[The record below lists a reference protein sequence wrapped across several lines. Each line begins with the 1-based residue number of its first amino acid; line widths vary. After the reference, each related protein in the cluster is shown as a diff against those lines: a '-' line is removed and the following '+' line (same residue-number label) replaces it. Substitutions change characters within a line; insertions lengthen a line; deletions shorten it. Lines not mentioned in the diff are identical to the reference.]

1 MFFVKKSIIKLIIN
15 AKNNLSGLWR
25 NMKLKAPKT
34 WQMVVI
40 FVAIVLLAIGGG
52 VLYVYLSTGF
62 QEQVIYPDS
71 ISIEDANQTY
81 NSSLQQYEAVEDFNL
96 TITTPTENVNRRQI
110 TLSFASGVAFTRDE
124 EAGTISDEVITVPEN
139 VILGQEFRVSLVK
152 QAYTADGRLL
162 TAAELENYEGEV
174 IYLNAGGISNLMIAT
189 QNNTRPLTSIQIAV
203 DVPVLS
209 VSLRIVDATTGLE
222 FTPEAEG
229 EPIKIPEGTNFVVE
243 PVFLPEASRY
253 QFSDNQNSAIAEA
266 NRREKGVYF
275 SLASSTTGIEFNYND
290 GDVYFTA
297 LDEISASNTINA
309 YLFPDSLSQRNF
321 LEANSSLQGLAL
333 YNEIVSALSL
343 NDEAIQASISH
354 AVVEANVGSFL
365 VANDTAQNPYAL
377 SENKLLRIYAGAG
390 EANLDVR
397 IADIHGNYL
406 SGLVGNVAARLI
418 SATNNDGT
426 DMRSSV
432 VLRGGTTQ
440 VVDGVQYTFI
450 NSAVKNLNYSYFELS
465 SNQAGNIQFEIVL
478 LVQDENGEY
487 FIFGQPETFYATVTA
502 TSEQGVSWRDMW
514 TDATNGISMQ
524 IIYSGTQPVSSQ
536 YERDLET
543 VSTVPAENTYQRKVF
558 FIYSTATDNP
568 NLANYAETT
577 SFGQGS
583 YSVGGAYVTLYPLS
597 GSELIAKMAGN
608 YNLIFA
614 TVRTDAYGTPI
625 MEEDGRYIL
634 EQISSPVSVSV
645 TETLRGIQGATVVVN
660 DDEQNWLEDN
670 RTEQPTNLSAYAIPT
685 GYNLND
691 NTPEAKLSVQILLL
705 SGDGN
710 RFMDELNDGDITFFA
725 STRSDGSV
733 RAGNVFNFNLS
744 PDQVIID
751 SGSRPGYDVVTI
763 YFGINNVTIEN
774 AAGQNYYLFVEY
786 NNSIE
791 ATQTMAEIGG
801 EDVND
806 YITVYNQ
813 ETQTIVS
820 EDLAGQAFAVEQT
833 LTNDGT
839 SSVVITGGNIT
850 GSINTNEFNEYF
862 NGIVFK
868 DYYGR
873 AFASSYTLSSSDPQL
888 VEANSTTHTLSFLN
902 GEGNATITVSA
913 GSARMT
919 FTFEVSSMG
928 ISGLAVLGSY
938 SNTNLASASYTYT
951 NGQGTT
957 LQLKNPGTEVNN
969 LPNDPANGILTVF
982 VGGDPTVTADRG
994 QVLDP
999 TTYNLT
1005 FTSDTLSG
1013 IEKNQLDA
1021 MLTVTTTDG
1030 EQVTFAGTGENV
1042 ITQNTPIESI
1052 AVKNDFGTDLM
1063 LTFNARNADG
1073 SVNFAF
1079 TLTIAASATKQSDS
1093 LNQVNYWNNS
1103 DEAGVRGH
1111 DNSSGRIGVYAGFGI
1126 SLNAYLLVSD
1136 GSDNPRQVNWGA
1148 VYNNRQDIVVND
1160 QIVGYIEQGV
1170 IVFNDVTTPQ
1180 EYNIT
1185 LYAVPENNY
1194 GYHETF
1200 NFTVYPNFEISPS
1213 SDVISL
1219 SNIAS
1224 AQTGY
1229 SYSNIFGIERIT
1241 TLTREADSNIGTF
1254 TFNGD
1259 FNGDGLIARY
1269 EIVDAN
1275 NVEYL
1280 AFDSSNNITR
1290 TSVNLLFEY
1299 GDPSKPVVLKG
1310 YDANGNLVVEQ
1321 EYNLTLGLTWE
1332 NLRDKN
1338 FSGDITAIRLYD
1350 GSEVAVMG
1358 TEFTFATGS
1367 VNNLAVSMSSVSP
1380 EYCYQTSGQ
1389 NSYSFKSQ
1397 SSAVAAGENIFISL
1411 AFSYDNSL
1419 WATWRAP
1426 VLISWV
1432 GGNFASYGEAN
1443 EDLKLVFEGGYE
1455 KDIDAGG
1462 TYNLLGDDSLTG
1474 LTEGMFGE
1482 GSGIRIS
1489 FAYVGDLAN
1498 SPFLGVSEN
1507 GEITVKN
1514 YAGSEPLIERIEI
1527 TLRSDTG
1534 PTFSY
1539 DYDYDYVLRIL
1550 PNISELG
1557 SVTYPFDGL
1566 GTEHVT
1572 VDDEQTI
1579 NLDSAFGANTQHP
1592 SETRFPDEKG
1602 YGVGTYAIS
1611 EVRIN
1616 DEVVSNYGPGADF
1629 EVSLN
1634 GSELTFKNNANV
1646 SNVEVIISK
1655 TYGNLYGHTFSYSFS
1670 INSNDITYGIVITA
1684 GDNLTYTPETQTFDL
1699 TRGQTNHT
1707 FSINTQQTSGGG
1719 TSDIPANVVVTHNF
1733 GEGWSVAPEAITSGR
1748 GTVTITS
1755 PEFIGQDG
1763 EYEIYL
1769 TINGVTTITYKV
1781 NVYSTVD
1788 ITWTSDRFTGGA
1800 TYNILGGIIDNV
1812 DGLTISS
1819 VTIGYPNDGK
1829 TDFITADS
1837 EENPTTLTVEPIYG
1851 EELPATVTINYSY
1864 GGNTGSTSKTL
1875 IFESNLTTQVK
1886 PLGNVY
1892 GEGDEQPFNI
1902 SEVLSV
1908 LSGGLG
1914 DGTYALTNPTY
1925 SSNLI
1930 ESFDLKDTTITL
1942 VAQNINVAT
1951 YTQVEFRLTYK
1962 KGDYT
1967 FTTDTLR
1974 VTLTVQPAAQVSANY
1989 PAPAGQT
1996 LANQNGVNYETI
2008 AFDTSYANFFTS
2020 TADFASEQ
2028 RIVFKDWT
2036 TGSSYTETSVQWG
2049 DFSVR
2054 IDTQNSD
2061 LNSVNQKTVKEM
2073 FGTNGTLRLTR
2084 ASSGSGIA
2092 RITFIIEY
2100 NGAST
2105 SYTVYVANNV
2115 ISANTHTTINQTT
2128 EGYEEIYADKVS
2140 VYEDDD
2146 QTQTN
2151 LFAKNRLLQL
2161 SVDSSATA
2169 GTVYGIY
2176 ARRADT
2182 SADGYEYIP
2191 LGSFLMNQTYITNG
2205 TIYVDIGVLSQIS
2218 SDFGDPANNL
2228 LPEGWQFVIGDLR
2241 QTISNEQVESEE
2253 FLFYSG
2259 VTVVGQA
2266 SRVEYLYTLYNGDSV
2281 LITSDS
2287 LNIVER
2293 ITEGSF
2299 GSGEETTFTV
2309 GYTIGKNATPFGQT
2323 TYNVMKTLDITMDEN
2338 KNLLSSSGALTVIE
2352 VITNRPEHYTL
2363 VDLAGLRHP
2372 STGEIISYE
2381 SLAAGRV
2388 SLSIE
2393 TVNPEQFTKAITDAI
2408 NRAGLDINEFKY
2420 QVNEQTPYLTYTD
2433 IAVREDNDVTVY
2445 DFYLRGEGTD
2455 NNGDYVLL
2463 RFTYSAGGEE
2473 EVYYMVIKL
2482 IPDYN
2487 VTINGTQ
2494 VATSG
2499 TTTDTPASNE
2509 GSMHVFTPDGSAL
2522 LNIAT
2527 AEDSVVDFR
2536 SPYFTDPTLSGNRA
2550 TSLTYKLTVLADGN
2564 GYNTVSNIGKLNLT
2578 NSWKG
2583 FDSNIQAGETYTA
2596 TPNGSDLKLTPSA
2609 VIFGSKTYMLEITNA
2624 YGFTVHYYFVLTT
2637 ATQQNP
2643 TIHSSTDTNYT
2654 EGEGFDVGVIYDL
2667 VSITETAEGSGKYN
2681 VAVSY
2686 DNVPSESSN
2695 NAIIIDNVDTWGI
2708 STGEYENISFESGDV
2723 VSGGSEYETYL
2734 AGWTENMTYQ
2744 NVQVTGISFQYGD
2757 ENPIPA
2763 ENNPNYTGTKDLATE
2778 ANGIYSYGNAI
2789 VLHISTGGSVDLQ
2802 VERNKVNYT
2811 RTFSNPDGET
2821 PIVYASL
2828 TDIVGVQRLAKDD
2841 VLVVKITNASGN
2853 VTAHYMG
2860 RDITEDIGILNGKVT
2875 IEKTSYKVEYDVVSK
2890 ELKLISSSKEIVGNE
2905 GTITIDEKSYSYS
2918 FTPGERKITI
2928 SRNESNFNAE
2938 ISVTSE
2944 GFTVYGYNA
2953 PNYRGIDENLAS
2965 RPFTVPTLPGWYYGA
2980 GDSVSVTVRVTLQYS
2995 KDGDTETCEV
3005 SFTATINKQ
3014 VSISSTGQYVV
3025 DGTEFE
3031 IGKYIT
3037 STIGTASTTP
3047 TFYDDTLALTI
3058 PSGGQVQVNVT
3069 LKGTIYSDSFDN
3081 LRSNSSYTHY
3091 VSLSDVVGR
3100 TLDPSSDTVTITLT
3114 DAVGTITARYAGS
3127 DISISASSTNGYK
3140 ITKNSWNSITNDKL
3154 FLEDSERIT
3163 NSEHYEISK
3172 SYIVGVQVDGET
3184 YYYRYNKTYRITSDY
3199 SFLNTGL
3206 GQSDLKNIN
3215 ADDNNIQE
3223 VDTSTGNYKIPIDVW
3238 ASGVTV
3244 GKVGSTTAFESGNMI
3259 DFATAVKDGS
3269 IYFVVSDSAGA
3280 LATAYFDGTDLYTGA
3295 GYTIGSDQYIQIYIY
3310 VKAAGSNGGFANQSS
3325 HGYDK
3330 LLGGYRIR
3338 LI

>member
-124 EAGTISDEVITVPEN
+124 EAGTISDGVITVPEN

-189 QNNTRPLTSIQIAV
+189 QNNTSPLTSIQIAV

-253 QFSDNQNSAIAEA
+253 QFSDNQNSTIAEA

-397 IADIHGNYL
+397 IADIHGNTL

-502 TSEQGVSWRDMW
+502 TSEQGVSWSDMW

-801 EDVND
+801 DDVND

-862 NGIVFK
+862 NDIVFK

-1021 MLTVTTTDG
+1021 MLTVTTSDG

-1093 LNQVNYWNNS
+1093 LNQVKYWNNS

-1111 DNSSGRIGVYAGFGI
+1111 DSSSGRIGVYAGFGI
-1126 SLNAYLLVSD
+1126 NLNAYLLVSD

-1224 AQTGY
+1224 AQSGY

-1241 TLTREADSNIGTF
+1241 TLTQVAESNIGTF

-1280 AFDSSNNITR
+1280 AFDSANNITR

-1299 GDPSKPVVLKG
+1299 GDPSKPVALKG

-1332 NLRDKN
+1332 NLQGNN

-1367 VNNLAVSMSSVSP
+1367 ENNLTVSMSSVSP

-1411 AFSYDNSL
+1411 AFSYGNSL

-1455 KDIDAGG
+1455 KEITAGG

-1498 SPFLGVSEN
+1498 SPFLSVSEN
-1507 GEITVKN
+1507 GEIEVKN
-1514 YAGSEPLIERIEI
+1514 YAGSEPLIERIRI

-1534 PTFSY
+1534 PAFS
-1539 DYDYDYVLRIL
+1539 YDYVLRIL

-1684 GDNLTYTPETQTFDL
+1684 GDNLTYTSETQTFDL
-1699 TRGQTNHT
+1699 TRGQTSYT

-1800 TYNILGGIIDNV
+1800 TYNILGGIINNV
-1812 DGLTISS
+1812 DGLTITG
-1819 VTIGYPNDGK
+1819 VTIDYPDGGK
-1829 TDFITADS
+1829 VDFITADS

-1851 EELPATVTINYSY
+1851 EELTATVTIDYSY
-1864 GGNTGSTSKTL
+1864 DGNEGSTSKTL
-1875 IFESNLTTQVK
+1875 IFEPNLTAQVK
-1886 PLGNVY
+1886 SLGDVY

-1902 SEVLSV
+1902 SEVLSM

-1930 ESFDLKDTTITL
+1930 QSFELTDTTITL

-1951 YTQVEFRLTYK
+1951 YTQVEFQLTYT
-1962 KGDYT
+1962 KGNYT

-2008 AFDTSYANFFTS
+2008 AYTTRIEGVASEGSTNRSNGTITVNGQTFTYEYDSGSSTLTLSIAGDNNSSIESINGKITINSVEYIVTSPTENNNLILVPSVYENFFTS

-2218 SDFGDPANNL
+2218 SDFGETANNL

-2241 QTISNEQVESEE
+2241 QTISNEQVTSEE

-2287 LNIVER
+2287 LNIVES
-2293 ITEGSF
+2293 TEGNF

-2499 TTTDTPASNE
+2499 TTTDAPASNE
-2509 GSMHVFTPDGSAL
+2509 GSMHVFTPGDGAEL
-2522 LNIAT
+2522 KIAT
-2527 AEDSVVDFR
+2527 TEDSVVDFR

-2564 GYNTVSNIGKLNLT
+2564 GYNTVSNIGKLNLS
-2578 NSWKG
+2578 NSVWND

-2596 TPNGSDLKLTPSA
+2596 TPNGSDLKLIPSA

-2654 EGEGFDVGVIYDL
+2654 EGEGFDVGVVYDL
-2667 VSITETAEGSGKYN
+2667 VSITGNNSEGYN

-2695 NAIIIDNVDTWGI
+2695 NAIIIDNVDAWGI
-2708 STGEYENISFESGDV
+2708 STSNYENTSIEGQVASGD
-2723 VSGGSEYETYL
+2723 SEYGTYL
-2734 AGWTENMTYQ
+2734 VGWTNMTYQ

-2757 ENPIPA
+2757 EEPILA

-2778 ANGIYSYGNAI
+2778 ASGIYSYN
-2789 VLHISTGGSVDLQ
+2789 
-2802 VERNKVNYT
+2802 NN
-2811 RTFSNPDGET
+2811 ET
-2821 PIVYASL
+2821 
-2828 TDIVGVQRLAKDD
+2828 K
-2841 VLVVKITNASGN
+2841 
-2853 VTAHYMG
+2853 
-2860 RDITEDIGILNGKVT
+2860 
-2875 IEKTSYKVEYDVVSK
+2875 
-2890 ELKLISSSKEIVGNE
+2890 
-2905 GTITIDEKSYSYS
+2905 
-2918 FTPGERKITI
+2918 
-2928 SRNESNFNAE
+2928 
-2938 ISVTSE
+2938 
-2944 GFTVYGYNA
+2944 
-2953 PNYRGIDENLAS
+2953 YRGINENLAS
-2965 RPFTVPTLPGWYYGA
+2965 RPFTVPTLPGWYYGT

-2995 KDGDTETCEV
+2995 KGGDTETCEV
-3005 SFTATINKQ
+3005 SFNATINKQ

-3025 DGTEFE
+3025 DGTPFA
-3031 IGKYIT
+3031 IGSYIT
-3037 STIGTASTTP
+3037 ASGGDASTNP

-3058 PSGGQVQVNVT
+3058 SSGGQVQVNVT
-3069 LKGTIYSDSFDN
+3069 LNNGTTYSESFN
-3081 LRSNSSYTHY
+3081 NTRSNSSYTHY

-3114 DAVGTITARYAGS
+3114 DAVGDIIARYAGS
-3127 DISISASSTNGYK
+3127 DISDYVDDGYT
-3140 ITKNSWNSITNDKL
+3140 IIELNDDDTLPGDGANKWEDLGNDVL

-3223 VDTSTGNYKIPIDVW
+3223 VDTSTGNYKIPIGVW
-3238 ASGVTV
+3238 SSGVKV
-3244 GKVGSTTAFESGNMI
+3244 GKVDSPTAFESDNMI
-3259 DFATAVKDGS
+3259 DFEKAVKDGS

-3310 VKAAGSNGGFANQSS
+3310 VKAAGPNGGFANQSS

>member
-124 EAGTISDEVITVPEN
+124 EAGTISDGVITVPEN

-152 QAYTADGRLL
+152 QAYTTDGRLL

-321 LEANSSLQGLAL
+321 LEANSSLQDLAL

-397 IADIHGNYL
+397 IADIHGNSL

-418 SATNNDGT
+418 SATNSDGT

-450 NSAVKNLNYSYFELS
+450 NSEVKNLNYSYFELS

-502 TSEQGVSWRDMW
+502 TSEQDVSWSDMW

-543 VSTVPAENTYQRKVF
+543 VSIVQPENTYQRKVF

-670 RTEQPTNLSAYAIPT
+670 RTEQATNLSAYAIPT

-813 ETQTIVS
+813 ETQTIIS

-888 VEANSTTHTLSFLN
+888 VEANSTTHNLSFLN

-957 LQLKNPGTEVNN
+957 LQLKNPGTEGNN
-969 LPNDPANGILTVF
+969 LPNDPTNGILTVF

-1021 MLTVTTTDG
+1021 MLTVTTTGG

-1093 LNQVNYWNNS
+1093 LNQVKYWNNS

-1111 DNSSGRIGVYAGFGI
+1111 DSSSGRIGVYAGFGI

-1136 GSDNPRQVNWGA
+1136 GSDNPRQVDWGA
-1148 VYNNRQDIVVND
+1148 VYEGRQDIVVND

-1180 EYNIT
+1180 EYTIT

-1224 AQTGY
+1224 TQSGY
-1229 SYSNIFGIERIT
+1229 SYTNIFSLSRIT
-1241 TLTREADSNIGTF
+1241 NIAKGDDSNVGTHDLEDSF
-1254 TFNGD
+1254 DG
-1259 FNGDGLIARY
+1259 GLINRY

-1332 NLRDKN
+1332 NLQGKN

-1367 VNNLAVSMSSVSP
+1367 ENNLTVSMSSVSP

-1411 AFSYDNSL
+1411 AFSYGNSL

-1482 GSGIRIS
+1482 GSGIRIT

-1498 SPFLGVSEN
+1498 SPFLTVSEN

-1514 YAGSEPLIERIEI
+1514 YAGSEPLIERIRI

-1534 PTFSY
+1534 PAFS
-1539 DYDYDYVLRIL
+1539 YDYVLRIL

-1699 TRGQTNHT
+1699 TRGQTSYT

-1733 GEGWSVAPEAITSGR
+1733 GEGWEVTPEAITSGR

-1800 TYNILGGIIDNV
+1800 TYNILGGIIKNV
-1812 DGLTISS
+1812 DGLTITG
-1819 VTIGYPNDGK
+1819 VTIDYPDGGK
-1829 TDFITADS
+1829 VDFITANSDS
-1837 EENPTTLTVEPIYG
+1837 ITVEPIYG
-1851 EELPATVTINYSY
+1851 EELTATATINYSY

-1875 IFESNLTTQVK
+1875 IFEPNLTTQVK
-1886 PLGNVY
+1886 PLGDVY
-1892 GEGDEQPFNI
+1892 GGENNKKDFNI

-1908 LSGGLG
+1908 LSGALG

-1930 ESFDLKDTTITL
+1930 ESFDLTDTTITL

-1951 YTQVEFRLTYK
+1951 YTQVEFQLTYTK
-1962 KGDYT
+1962 EGYS

-2049 DFSVR
+2049 NFSVR

-2061 LNSVNQKTVKEM
+2061 LNSVDEKTVKEM
-2073 FGTNGTLRLTR
+2073 FGTNGTLSLTR

-2140 VYEDDD
+2140 VYEDDNP
-2146 QTQTN
+2146 TQTN

-2205 TIYVDIGVLSQIS
+2205 TIYVDIGVLSQIICGE
-2218 SDFGDPANNL
+2218 DEKGKPLYLAGADNL

-2241 QTISNEQVESEE
+2241 QTISSEQVTSEE

-2259 VTVVGQA
+2259 ATVVGQA

-2287 LNIVER
+2287 LNIVESFP
-2293 ITEGSF
+2293 EGSF
-2299 GSGEETTFTV
+2299 GIREETTFTV
-2309 GYTIGKNATPFGQT
+2309 GYTIGKNATPLGQT

-2372 STGEIISYE
+2372 STGELISYE
-2381 SLAAGRV
+2381 SLATGGV

-2393 TVNPEQFTKAITDAI
+2393 TVNTDVLNTQSRNYNKQIREAII
-2408 NRAGLDINEFKY
+2408 RAGLDINEFKD
-2420 QVNEQTPYLTYTD
+2420 QVDDNPETPYLTYTD

-2463 RFTYSAGGEE
+2463 KFTYSAGGEE

-2509 GSMHVFTPDGSAL
+2509 GSMHVFTPTGKDVEDPAI

-2527 AEDSVVDFR
+2527 AQDSVVDFR

-2564 GYNTVSNIGKLNLT
+2564 GYNTVSNIGKLNLMEA
-2578 NSWKG
+2578 SE
-2583 FDSNIQAGETYTA
+2583 DSPGSSVAWYINDSADNKVDDSYVYTENDFYTA
-2596 TPNGSDLKLTPSA
+2596 TPNGSDLKLVPNA
-2609 VIFGSKTYMLEITNA
+2609 VVFGSKTYMIEITNA

-2654 EGEGFDVGVIYDL
+2654 EGEGFDVGVVYDL

-2708 STGEYENISFESGDV
+2708 STSEYEDISFESGDV
-2723 VSGGSEYETYL
+2723 ESGGSEYGTYL
-2734 AGWTENMTYQ
+2734 AGWANMTYQ
-2744 NVQVTGISFQYGD
+2744 NVKVTGISFQYGD
-2757 ENPIPA
+2757 EEPISQA
-2763 ENNPNYTGTKDLATE
+2763 KNVAAGGMLLAT
-2778 ANGIYSYGNAI
+2778 AADGIYSYGNN
-2789 VLHISTGGSVDLQ
+2789 STS
-2802 VERNKVNYT
+2802 
-2811 RTFSNPDGET
+2811 
-2821 PIVYASL
+2821 
-2828 TDIVGVQRLAKDD
+2828 
-2841 VLVVKITNASGN
+2841 
-2853 VTAHYMG
+2853 
-2860 RDITEDIGILNGKVT
+2860 
-2875 IEKTSYKVEYDVVSK
+2875 
-2890 ELKLISSSKEIVGNE
+2890 
-2905 GTITIDEKSYSYS
+2905 
-2918 FTPGERKITI
+2918 
-2928 SRNESNFNAE
+2928 
-2938 ISVTSE
+2938 
-2944 GFTVYGYNA
+2944 
-2953 PNYRGIDENLAS
+2953 YRGINENLAS
-2965 RPFTVPTLPGWYYGA
+2965 RPFTVPTLPGWYYGT

-2995 KDGDTETCEV
+2995 KDGDSETCEV
-3005 SFTATINKQ
+3005 SFNATINKQ

-3025 DGTEFE
+3025 DGTPFA
-3031 IGKYIT
+3031 IDSYIT

-3069 LKGTIYSDSFDN
+3069 LNNGTTYSESFN
-3081 LRSNSSYTHY
+3081 NTRSNSSYTHY

-3114 DAVGTITARYAGS
+3114 DAVGDIIARYAGR
-3127 DISISASSTNGYK
+3127 DISTSVSSTNRYT
-3140 ITKNSWNSITNDKL
+3140 ITKNNWTSIKQDAL

-3172 SYIVGVQVDGET
+3172 SYIVGVRVDAKT

-3206 GQSDLKNIN
+3206 GQSDLKNID
-3215 ADDNNIQE
+3215 AEKNNIQE
-3223 VDTSTGNYKIPIDVW
+3223 VSTSTGNYKIPIGVW
-3238 ASGVTV
+3238 ASGVKV
-3244 GKVGSTTAFESGNMI
+3244 GKVGSTTAFESGVMT
-3259 DFATAVKDGS
+3259 DFAKAIDGGNS

-3310 VKAAGSNGGFANQSS
+3310 VKAAGPKGGFANQSS

>member
-124 EAGTISDEVITVPEN
+124 EAGTISDGVITVPEN

-152 QAYTADGRLL
+152 QAYTTDGRIL

-266 NRREKGVYF
+266 NKREKGVYF

-397 IADIHGNYL
+397 IADIHGNSL

-502 TSEQGVSWRDMW
+502 TSEQGVSWSDMW
-514 TDATNGISMQ
+514 TDATSGISMQ

-670 RTEQPTNLSAYAIPT
+670 RTEQATNLSAYAIPT

-862 NGIVFK
+862 NNIVFK

-888 VEANSTTHTLSFLN
+888 VEANSTTHSLSFLN

-957 LQLKNPGTEVNN
+957 LQLKNPGTEGNN

-1093 LNQVNYWNNS
+1093 LNQVKYWNNS

-1111 DNSSGRIGVYAGFGI
+1111 DSSSGRIGVYAGFGI

-1136 GSDNPRQVNWGA
+1136 GSDNPRQVDWGA
-1148 VYNNRQDIVVND
+1148 VYEGRQDIVVND

-1180 EYNIT
+1180 EYTIT

-1332 NLRDKN
+1332 NLQGKN

-1455 KDIDAGG
+1455 KEITAGG

-1498 SPFLGVSEN
+1498 SPFISVSEN
-1507 GEITVKN
+1507 GEIEVKN
-1514 YAGSEPLIERIEI
+1514 YAGSEPLIERIRI

-1534 PTFSY
+1534 PAFS
-1539 DYDYDYVLRIL
+1539 YDYVLRIL

-1646 SNVEVIISK
+1646 SNIEVIISK

-1699 TRGQTNHT
+1699 TRGQTSYT

-1733 GEGWSVAPEAITSGR
+1733 GEGWSVTPEAITSGR

-1769 TINGVTTITYKV
+1769 TINGATTITYKV

-1788 ITWTSDRFTGGA
+1788 ITWTSDRFTGGRE
-1800 TYNILGGIIDNV
+1800 YDILGGIINNV
-1812 DGLTISS
+1812 DGLTITG
-1819 VTIGYPNDGK
+1819 VTIDYPDGGK
-1829 TDFITADS
+1829 VDFITTDS

-1851 EELPATVTINYSY
+1851 DELPATATINYSY

-1875 IFESNLTTQVK
+1875 IFEPNLTAQVK
-1886 PLGNVY
+1886 SLGNVY

-1930 ESFDLKDTTITL
+1930 QSFKLTDTTITL

-1951 YTQVEFRLTYK
+1951 YTQVEFQLTYTK
-1962 KGDYT
+1962 EGYT

-2008 AFDTSYANFFTS
+2008 AFGASYANFFTS

-2028 RIVFKDWT
+2028 RIVFKNWNG
-2036 TGSSYTETSVQWG
+2036 TGYNEPETPPVQG
-2049 DFSVR
+2049 EEGFTVR

-2061 LNSVNQKTVKEM
+2061 LNSVNQKTVEDM
-2073 FGTNGTLRLTR
+2073 FVTNGTLRLTR

-2140 VYEDDD
+2140 VYEDDE

-2176 ARRADT
+2176 ARKADT
-2182 SADGYEYIP
+2182 SADGYKYIP

-2205 TIYVDIGVLSQIS
+2205 TIYVDIGVLSQID
-2218 SDFGDPANNL
+2218 SDFGKPANNL

-2241 QTISNEQVESEE
+2241 QTISNEQVTSEE

-2281 LITSDS
+2281 LITSSS
-2287 LNIVER
+2287 LNIIEKV
-2293 ITEGSF
+2293 TN
-2299 GSGEETTFTV
+2299 GEFKIGQQTTFTV
-2309 GYTIGKNATPFGQT
+2309 GYTVGENATLLGKT

-2372 STGEIISYE
+2372 STGELISYE

-2393 TVNPEQFTKAITDAI
+2393 TVDTDVLNTQSSNYNSQIREAII
-2408 NRAGLDINEFKY
+2408 RAGLDINEFKD

-2463 RFTYSAGGEE
+2463 RFTYSAGGGE

-2509 GSMHVFTPDGSAL
+2509 GSMHVFTPTGKDVEDPAI

-2527 AEDSVVDFR
+2527 AQDSVVDFR

-2578 NSWKG
+2578 NSVWKG
-2583 FDSNIQAGETYTA
+2583 FDSNIKAGETYTA
-2596 TPNGSDLKLTPSA
+2596 TPNGSDLKLIPSA

-2667 VSITETAEGSGKYN
+2667 VSITETAEESGKYN

-2708 STGEYENISFESGDV
+2708 STGEYENISIKGKVASGD
-2723 VSGGSEYETYL
+2723 SEYNTYL
-2734 AGWTENMTYQ
+2734 EGWTKNMTYQ
-2744 NVQVTGISFQYGD
+2744 NVKVTGISFQYGD

-2763 ENNPNYTGTKDLATE
+2763 ENNSNYTGTKDLATE
-2778 ANGIYSYGNAI
+2778 ANGIYSYG
-2789 VLHISTGGSVDLQ
+2789 
-2802 VERNKVNYT
+2802 
-2811 RTFSNPDGET
+2811 
-2821 PIVYASL
+2821 
-2828 TDIVGVQRLAKDD
+2828 
-2841 VLVVKITNASGN
+2841 GN
-2853 VTAHYMG
+2853 
-2860 RDITEDIGILNGKVT
+2860 
-2875 IEKTSYKVEYDVVSK
+2875 KTS
-2890 ELKLISSSKEIVGNE
+2890 
-2905 GTITIDEKSYSYS
+2905 
-2918 FTPGERKITI
+2918 
-2928 SRNESNFNAE
+2928 
-2938 ISVTSE
+2938 
-2944 GFTVYGYNA
+2944 
-2953 PNYRGIDENLAS
+2953 YRGIDENLAS
-2965 RPFTVPTLPGWYYGA
+2965 RPFTVPTLPGWYYGT

-2995 KDGDTETCEV
+2995 KDGDSETCEV

-3014 VSISSTGQYVV
+3014 VSISSIGQYVV
-3025 DGTEFE
+3025 DGTGFA
-3031 IGKYIT
+3031 IDDYIT
-3037 STIGTASTTP
+3037 ASGGDASTTP

-3069 LKGTIYSDSFDN
+3069 LNSTTYSDSFDN

-3127 DISISASSTNGYK
+3127 DISRSASSTNGYT
-3140 ITKNSWNSITNDKL
+3140 ITKNNWNSIKQDAL

-3172 SYIVGVQVDGET
+3172 SYIVGVKVDGKT
-3184 YYYRYNKTYRITSDY
+3184 YYYYRYNKTYRITSDY

-3206 GQSDLKNIN
+3206 GQSDLKNID
-3215 ADDNNIQE
+3215 ADAEDNSGITGGKLE
-3223 VDTSTGNYKIPIDVW
+3223 PGSTGNYKIPIGVW
-3238 ASGVTV
+3238 ASGVEV
-3244 GKVGSTTAFESGNMI
+3244 GKVGSKTAFESGNMI

-3310 VKAAGSNGGFANQSS
+3310 VKAAGPKGGFANQSS

>member
-124 EAGTISDEVITVPEN
+124 EAGTISDGVITVPEN

-152 QAYTADGRLL
+152 QAYTTDGRLL
-162 TAAELENYEGEV
+162 TTEELENYEGEV

-189 QNNTRPLTSIQIAV
+189 QNNTRPLTSIRIAV

-222 FTPEAEG
+222 FTPESEG

-297 LDEISASNTINA
+297 LDEISALNTINA

-397 IADIHGNYL
+397 IADIHGNSL

-502 TSEQGVSWRDMW
+502 TSEQGVSWSDMW

-670 RTEQPTNLSAYAIPT
+670 RTEQATNLSAYAIPT

-710 RFMDELNDGDITFFA
+710 RFMDELNGGDITFFA
-725 STRSDGSV
+725 STRLDGSV

-744 PDQVIID
+744 PDQVIVD

-801 EDVND
+801 DDVND

-862 NGIVFK
+862 DGIVFK

-888 VEANSTTHTLSFLN
+888 VEANSTTHNLSFLN

-957 LQLKNPGTEVNN
+957 LQLKNPGTEGNN

-1093 LNQVNYWNNS
+1093 LNQVKYWNNS

-1111 DNSSGRIGVYAGFGI
+1111 DSSSGRIGVYAGFGI

-1136 GSDNPRQVNWGA
+1136 GSDNPRQVDWGA
-1148 VYNNRQDIVVND
+1148 VYEGRQDIVVND

-1180 EYNIT
+1180 EYTIT

-1224 AQTGY
+1224 TQSGY
-1229 SYSNIFGIERIT
+1229 SYTNIFSLSRIT
-1241 TLTREADSNIGTF
+1241 NIAKGDDSNVGTHDLEDSF
-1254 TFNGD
+1254 DG
-1259 FNGDGLIARY
+1259 GLINRY

-1280 AFDSSNNITR
+1280 AFNSSNNITR

-1332 NLRDKN
+1332 NLQGKN

-1367 VNNLAVSMSSVSP
+1367 ENNLTVSMSSVSP

-1455 KDIDAGG
+1455 KEITAGG

-1498 SPFLGVSEN
+1498 SPFLSVSEN
-1507 GEITVKN
+1507 GEIEVKN
-1514 YAGSEPLIERIEI
+1514 YAGSEPLIERIRI

-1534 PTFSY
+1534 PAFS
-1539 DYDYDYVLRIL
+1539 YDYVLRIL

-1566 GTEHVT
+1566 GTEHLT

-1579 NLDSAFGANTQHP
+1579 NLDSAFGANTQH
-1592 SETRFPDEKG
+1592 SGATRFPDGKG

-1684 GDNLTYTPETQTFDL
+1684 GDNLKYTSETQTFDL
-1699 TRGQTNHT
+1699 ERNKGQTKYT

-1733 GEGWSVAPEAITSGR
+1733 GEGWSVAPKAITSGS

-1781 NVYSTVD
+1781 NVHSTVD
-1788 ITWTSDRFTGGA
+1788 ITWPYDRFTGGA
-1800 TYNILGGIIDNV
+1800 TYNILGGIINDV
-1812 DGLTISS
+1812 AGLAISS
-1819 VTIGYPNDGK
+1819 VTIAYPDGGK
-1829 TDFITADS
+1829 VGFITANS
-1837 EENPTTLTVEPIYG
+1837 KSIAVEPIYG
-1851 EELPATVTINYSY
+1851 EELTATVTIGYSY
-1864 GGNTGSTSKTL
+1864 NGNTGSTSKTL
-1875 IFESNLTTQVK
+1875 IFEPNLTTQVK
-1886 PLGNVY
+1886 SLENVY
-1892 GEGDEQPFNI
+1892 GEGDVEKFGI

-1930 ESFDLKDTTITL
+1930 KSFGIDSTNKTITL

-1951 YTQVEFRLTYK
+1951 YTQVEFQLTYK
-1962 KGDYT
+1962 KGAYS

-2008 AFDTSYANFFTS
+2008 AYATRIEGVASEGSTNRSKGTITVNGQTFTYEYDNESSTLTLSIAGDNNSSIESIHGKITINSVEYIVARPTENNNLILVPSVYENFFTS

-2036 TGSSYTETSVQWG
+2036 TGSSYTETSVQWK
-2049 DFSVR
+2049 DFTVR

-2061 LNSVNQKTVKEM
+2061 LNSVKEKTVEEM
-2073 FGTNGTLRLTR
+2073 FVTNGTLSLTR

-2146 QTQTN
+2146 PTKTN

-2241 QTISNEQVESEE
+2241 QTISNEQVTSEE

-2287 LNIVER
+2287 LNIVES
-2293 ITEGSF
+2293 ITEGNF

-2309 GYTIGKNATPFGQT
+2309 GYTIGKNATPLGQT

-2372 STGEIISYE
+2372 STGELISYE
-2381 SLAAGRV
+2381 SIAAGGV

-2393 TVNPEQFTKAITDAI
+2393 TVDTEQFTEAITDAI
-2408 NRAGLDINEFKY
+2408 NRAGLDINEFKD
-2420 QVNEQTPYLTYTD
+2420 QVNERTPYLTYTD

-2463 RFTYSAGGEE
+2463 RFTYSAGGGE

-2778 ANGIYSYGNAI
+2778 ANGIYSYGGN
-2789 VLHISTGGSVDLQ
+2789 STS
-2802 VERNKVNYT
+2802 
-2811 RTFSNPDGET
+2811 
-2821 PIVYASL
+2821 
-2828 TDIVGVQRLAKDD
+2828 
-2841 VLVVKITNASGN
+2841 
-2853 VTAHYMG
+2853 
-2860 RDITEDIGILNGKVT
+2860 
-2875 IEKTSYKVEYDVVSK
+2875 
-2890 ELKLISSSKEIVGNE
+2890 
-2905 GTITIDEKSYSYS
+2905 
-2918 FTPGERKITI
+2918 
-2928 SRNESNFNAE
+2928 
-2938 ISVTSE
+2938 
-2944 GFTVYGYNA
+2944 
-2953 PNYRGIDENLAS
+2953 YRGIDENLAS
-2965 RPFTVPTLPGWYYGA
+2965 RPFTVPTLPGWYYGT

-3206 GQSDLKNIN
+3206 GQSDLKNID
-3215 ADDNNIQE
+3215 ADANGNSGITGGKLE
-3223 VDTSTGNYKIPIDVW
+3223 PGSTGNYKIPIGVW
-3238 ASGVTV
+3238 SSGVKV

-3259 DFATAVKDGS
+3259 DFEEVVGVVTVTFTYVSETQVQFKVGNEKPVSATVTAGKGTVTLNEIEYEFTLDGEKLETFNGKTVNLESGDTFTILIGS

-3310 VKAAGSNGGFANQSS
+3310 VKAAGPKGGFANQSS

>member
-1 MFFVKKSIIKLIIN
+1 
-15 AKNNLSGLWR
+15 
-25 NMKLKAPKT
+25 MKLKAPKT

-124 EAGTISDEVITVPEN
+124 EAGTISDGVITVPEN

-152 QAYTADGRLL
+152 QAYTTDGRLL

-209 VSLRIVDATTGLE
+209 VTLRIVDATTGLE

-253 QFSDNQNSAIAEA
+253 QFSDNQNSTIAEA
-266 NRREKGVYF
+266 NKREKGVYF

-321 LEANSSLQGLAL
+321 LEANSSLQDLAL

-397 IADIHGNYL
+397 IADIHGNSL

-418 SATNNDGT
+418 SATNNEGT

-502 TSEQGVSWRDMW
+502 TSEQGVSWSDMW

-524 IIYSGTQPVSSQ
+524 IIYSGTQAVSSQ

-670 RTEQPTNLSAYAIPT
+670 RTEQPTSLSAYAIPT

-801 EDVND
+801 DDVND
-806 YITVYNQ
+806 CITVYNQ
-813 ETQTIVS
+813 ETQTIIS

-888 VEANSTTHTLSFLN
+888 VEANSTTHNLSFLN

-957 LQLKNPGTEVNN
+957 LQLKNPGTEANN
-969 LPNDPANGILTVF
+969 LPNDPTNGILTVF

-1093 LNQVNYWNNS
+1093 LNQVKYWNNS

-1111 DNSSGRIGVYAGFGI
+1111 DSSSGRIGVYAGFGI

-1136 GSDNPRQVNWGA
+1136 GSDNPRQVDWGA
-1148 VYNNRQDIVVND
+1148 VYEGRQDIVVND

-1332 NLRDKN
+1332 NLQGKN

-1367 VNNLAVSMSSVSP
+1367 ENNLTVSMSSVSP

-1411 AFSYDNSL
+1411 AFSYGNSL

-1455 KDIDAGG
+1455 KEITAGG

-1474 LTEGMFGE
+1474 LEEGMFGE

-1498 SPFLGVSEN
+1498 SPFISVSEN
-1507 GEITVKN
+1507 GEIEVKN
-1514 YAGSEPLIERIEI
+1514 YAGSEPLIERIRI

-1534 PTFSY
+1534 PAFS
-1539 DYDYDYVLRIL
+1539 YDYVLRIL

-1579 NLDSAFGANTQHP
+1579 NLDSAFGANTQH
-1592 SETRFPDEKG
+1592 SGATRFPDGKG

-1616 DEVVSNYGPGADF
+1616 DKVVSNYGPGADF

-1684 GDNLTYTPETQTFDL
+1684 GDNLTYTPETQTFAFS
-1699 TRGQTNHT
+1699 RNEGQTDYT

-1733 GEGWSVAPEAITSGR
+1733 SKDSKDWKVAPEAITSGS

-1781 NVYSTVD
+1781 NVYSTVK
-1788 ITWTSDRFTGGA
+1788 ITWTPDRLTGGRK
-1800 TYNILGGIIDNV
+1800 YDILGGIIKNV
-1812 DGLTISS
+1812 DGLAITD
-1819 VTIGYPNDGK
+1819 VTIDYPDGGK
-1829 TDFITADS
+1829 VGFITTDR

-1851 EELPATVTINYSY
+1851 EELTATVTIGYSY
-1864 GGNTGSTSKTL
+1864 NGNTGSTSKTL
-1875 IFESNLTTQVK
+1875 IFEPNLTAQVK
-1886 PLGNVY
+1886 SLGNVY

-1930 ESFDLKDTTITL
+1930 KSFKLTDTTITL

-1962 KGDYT
+1962 KGDYS

-2008 AFDTSYANFFTS
+2008 AYTTRIEGVASEGSADRSNGTITVNGQTFTYKYDSGSSTLTLSIAGDNNSSIESSNGKITINSVEYIVASPTENNNLILVPSVYANFFTS

-2028 RIVFKDWT
+2028 RIVFKNWNGG
-2036 TGSSYTETSVQWG
+2036 TGYNEPAETSPVKWG
-2049 DFSVR
+2049 NFTVR

-2061 LNSVNQKTVKEM
+2061 LNSVNQKTVEEM
-2073 FGTNGTLRLTR
+2073 FGTNGTLSLTR

-2146 QTQTN
+2146 PTKTN

-2182 SADGYEYIP
+2182 SVDGYEYIP

-2287 LNIVER
+2287 LNIVES

-2309 GYTIGKNATPFGQT
+2309 GYTIGESATPLGQT

-2372 STGEIISYE
+2372 STGELISYE
-2381 SLAAGRV
+2381 SIAAGDV

-2393 TVNPEQFTKAITDAI
+2393 TVNTEKFTEAITDAI
-2408 NRAGLDINEFKY
+2408 NRAGLDINEFKD
-2420 QVNEQTPYLTYTD
+2420 QVDDNPETPYLTYTD

-2463 RFTYSAGGEE
+2463 RFSYSAGGEE

-2499 TTTDTPASNE
+2499 TTTDAPASNE

-2564 GYNTVSNIGKLNLT
+2564 GYNTVSNIGKLNLMEASEDSLGSSVAWYINDNPENKVD
-2578 NSWKG
+2578 NSYVYKEND
-2583 FDSNIQAGETYTA
+2583 FYKA
-2596 TPNGSDLKLTPSA
+2596 TPNGSDLKLIPSA
-2609 VIFGSKTYMLEITNA
+2609 VIFGSKTYMLEITNV

-2723 VSGGSEYETYL
+2723 VSGGSEYDTYL
-2734 AGWTENMTYQ
+2734 EGWTEKMTYQ
-2744 NVQVTGISFQYGD
+2744 NVKVTGISFQYGD
-2757 ENPIPA
+2757 EEPISVG
-2763 ENNPNYTGTKDLATE
+2763 NNSYTLATE
-2778 ANGIYSYGNAI
+2778 ANGIYSYG
-2789 VLHISTGGSVDLQ
+2789 
-2802 VERNKVNYT
+2802 
-2811 RTFSNPDGET
+2811 
-2821 PIVYASL
+2821 
-2828 TDIVGVQRLAKDD
+2828 
-2841 VLVVKITNASGN
+2841 GN
-2853 VTAHYMG
+2853 T
-2860 RDITEDIGILNGKVT
+2860 
-2875 IEKTSYKVEYDVVSK
+2875 TS
-2890 ELKLISSSKEIVGNE
+2890 
-2905 GTITIDEKSYSYS
+2905 
-2918 FTPGERKITI
+2918 
-2928 SRNESNFNAE
+2928 
-2938 ISVTSE
+2938 
-2944 GFTVYGYNA
+2944 
-2953 PNYRGIDENLAS
+2953 YRGIDENLAS
-2965 RPFTVPTLPGWYYGA
+2965 RPFTVPTLPGWYYGT

-2995 KDGDTETCEV
+2995 KGGDTETCEV

-3025 DGTEFE
+3025 DGTGFA
-3031 IGKYIT
+3031 IDDYIT
-3037 STIGTASTTP
+3037 ASGGDASTTP

-3058 PSGGQVQVNVT
+3058 SSGGQVQVNVT
-3069 LKGTIYSDSFDN
+3069 LDGTTYSDSFDN

-3114 DAVGTITARYAGS
+3114 DAVGTIIPIYAGS
-3127 DISISASSTNGYK
+3127 DISAFAKADGYT
-3140 ITKNSWNSITNDKL
+3140 ITWGSGITNDKL

-3206 GQSDLKNIN
+3206 GQSDLKNID
-3215 ADDNNIQE
+3215 ADANGNNKLITGGKLE
-3223 VDTSTGNYKIPIDVW
+3223 PGSTGNYKIPIGVW
-3238 ASGVTV
+3238 SSGVKV
-3244 GKVGSTTAFESGNMI
+3244 GKVGSPTAFESGEMI
-3259 DFATAVKDGS
+3259 DFDKAVGVVTVTFTYVSETQVQFKVGNEKPVSATVTAGKGTVTLNEIEYEFTLDGKKLETFNGKTVNLESGDTFTILIGS

-3280 LATAYFDGTDLYTGA
+3280 LATAYFKGTDLYTGA

-3310 VKAAGSNGGFANQSS
+3310 VKAAGPKGGFANQSL

>member
-124 EAGTISDEVITVPEN
+124 EAGTISDGVITVPEN

-189 QNNTRPLTSIQIAV
+189 QNNTSPLTSIQIAV

-253 QFSDNQNSAIAEA
+253 QFSDNQNSTIAEA

-397 IADIHGNYL
+397 IADIHGNTL

-502 TSEQGVSWRDMW
+502 TSEQGVSWSDMW

-801 EDVND
+801 DDVND

-862 NGIVFK
+862 NDIVFK

-1021 MLTVTTTDG
+1021 MLTVTTSDG

-1093 LNQVNYWNNS
+1093 LNQVKYWNNS

-1136 GSDNPRQVNWGA
+1136 GSDNPRQVDWGA

-1160 QIVGYIEQGV
+1160 QSVGYIEQGV

-1200 NFTVYPNFEISPS
+1200 NFTVYPNFGISPS

-1224 AQTGY
+1224 AQT
-1229 SYSNIFGIERIT
+1229 SYTNIFSLSRIT
-1241 TLTREADSNIGTF
+1241 NIAKSDESNVGTHDLED
-1254 TFNGD
+1254 TFDG
-1259 FNGDGLIARY
+1259 GLINRY

-1280 AFDSSNNITR
+1280 AFDDSNNIIR

-1310 YDANGNLVVEQ
+1310 YDANGNLIVEQ

-1332 NLRDKN
+1332 NLQGNN

-1367 VNNLAVSMSSVSP
+1367 VNNLTVSMSSVSP

-1411 AFSYDNSL
+1411 AFSNGNSL

-1455 KDIDAGG
+1455 KDITAGR
-1462 TYNLLGDDSLTG
+1462 TYNLLGDDSLTGLTG

-1482 GSGIRIS
+1482 GSGIRIT

-1498 SPFLGVSEN
+1498 SPFLSVSEN

-1514 YAGSEPLIERIEI
+1514 YAGSEPLIERIRI

-1534 PTFSY
+1534 PAFS
-1539 DYDYDYVLRIL
+1539 YDYVLRIL
-1550 PNISELG
+1550 PNISKLG

-1579 NLDSAFGANTQHP
+1579 NLDSAFGKNTQHP
-1592 SETRFPDEKG
+1592 SETRFPDEEG

-1646 SNVEVIISK
+1646 SNIEVIISK
-1655 TYGNLYGHTFSYSFS
+1655 TYANLYGHTFSYSFS

-1684 GDNLTYTPETQTFDL
+1684 GVNLTYTPETQTFAFSRNEGE
-1699 TRGQTNHT
+1699 TGYT

-1733 GEGWSVAPEAITSGR
+1733 GKDWEVAPEAITSGR

-1781 NVYSTVD
+1781 NVSSTVD
-1788 ITWTSDRFTGGA
+1788 ITWISDRFTGGRE
-1800 TYNILGGIIDNV
+1800 YDILGGIIKNNV
-1812 DGLTISS
+1812 DGLTITR
-1819 VTIGYPNDGK
+1819 VTIDYPDGGK
-1829 TDFITADS
+1829 TDFITANSDS
-1837 EENPTTLTVEPIYG
+1837 ITVEPIYG
-1851 EELPATVTINYSY
+1851 EELTATVTINYSY
-1864 GGNTGSTSKTL
+1864 DGNTGSTSQTL
-1875 IFESNLTTQVK
+1875 IFEPNLTAQVK
-1886 PLGNVY
+1886 SLENVY
-1892 GEGDEQPFNI
+1892 GEGDVEEFGI

-2028 RIVFKDWT
+2028 RIVFKGWT

-2049 DFSVR
+2049 KFTVR

-2061 LNSVNQKTVKEM
+2061 LNSVNEKTVKEM
-2073 FGTNGTLRLTR
+2073 FGTNGTLSLTR

-2100 NGAST
+2100 KGAST

-2140 VYEDDD
+2140 VYEDDNP
-2146 QTQTN
+2146 TQTN

-2205 TIYVDIGVLSQIS
+2205 TIYVDIGVLSQ

-2241 QTISNEQVESEE
+2241 QTISNEQVTSEE

-2287 LNIVER
+2287 LNIVES
-2293 ITEGSF
+2293 ITEGNF

-2309 GYTIGKNATPFGQT
+2309 GYTIGKNATPLGQT

-2433 IAVREDNDVTVY
+2433 IAVREGNDVTVY

-2509 GSMHVFTPDGSAL
+2509 GSMHVFTPTGKDVEDPAI

-2527 AEDSVVDFR
+2527 AQDSVVDFR

-2564 GYNTVSNIGKLNLT
+2564 GYNTVSNIGKLNL
-2578 NSWKG
+2578 SESSVAWKG
-2583 FDSNIQAGETYTA
+2583 PTDGAYTA
-2596 TPNGSDLKLTPSA
+2596 TPNGDDLTLIPSA
-2609 VIFGSKTYMLEITNA
+2609 VIFGSKTYMLEITNV

-2695 NAIIIDNVDTWGI
+2695 NAIIIDNVDAWGI
-2708 STGEYENISFESGDV
+2708 STGEYENISIKGKVASGD
-2723 VSGGSEYETYL
+2723 SEYNTYL
-2734 AGWTENMTYQ
+2734 EGWTKNMIYQ
-2744 NVQVTGISFQYGD
+2744 NVKVTGISFQYGD
-2757 ENPIPA
+2757 EEPISVG
-2763 ENNPNYTGTKDLATE
+2763 NNSYTLATE
-2778 ANGIYSYGNAI
+2778 ANGIYSYG
-2789 VLHISTGGSVDLQ
+2789 
-2802 VERNKVNYT
+2802 
-2811 RTFSNPDGET
+2811 
-2821 PIVYASL
+2821 
-2828 TDIVGVQRLAKDD
+2828 
-2841 VLVVKITNASGN
+2841 GN
-2853 VTAHYMG
+2853 
-2860 RDITEDIGILNGKVT
+2860 
-2875 IEKTSYKVEYDVVSK
+2875 KTSY
-2890 ELKLISSSKEIVGNE
+2890 
-2905 GTITIDEKSYSYS
+2905 
-2918 FTPGERKITI
+2918 
-2928 SRNESNFNAE
+2928 
-2938 ISVTSE
+2938 
-2944 GFTVYGYNA
+2944 
-2953 PNYRGIDENLAS
+2953 RGINENLAS
-2965 RPFTVPTLPGWYYGA
+2965 RPFTVPTLPGWYYGT

-3031 IGKYIT
+3031 IDEYIT
-3037 STIGTASTTP
+3037 ASGGDASTTP

-3069 LKGTIYSDSFDN
+3069 LNNGTTYSESFN
-3081 LRSNSSYTHY
+3081 NTRSNSSYTHY

-3100 TLDPSSDTVTITLT
+3100 TLDPSSGTVTITLT
-3114 DAVGTITARYAGS
+3114 DAVGSITARYAGS
-3127 DISISASSTNGYK
+3127 DISDDADDGYTIAWGNG
-3140 ITKNSWNSITNDKL
+3140 IEQDAL

-3206 GQSDLKNIN
+3206 GQSDLKNID
-3215 ADDNNIQE
+3215 ADANGNNKLITGGKLE
-3223 VDTSTGNYKIPIDVW
+3223 PGSTGNYKIPIGVW
-3238 ASGVTV
+3238 SSGVKV
-3244 GKVGSTTAFESGNMI
+3244 GKVGSPTAFESGNMI
-3259 DFATAVKDGS
+3259 DFEEVVGVVTVTFTYVSETQVQFKVGNEKPVSATVTAGKGTVTLNEIEYEFTLDGKKLETFNGKTVNLKSGDTFTILSGS

-3310 VKAAGSNGGFANQSS
+3310 VKAAGPKGGFANQSS